1 MSDSNCYNK
10 CNVIKVNNDQF
21 NQTDDQ
27 DNHKLNE
34 TCLNRQASNYCTFD
48 NLSKS
53 LPYLEI
59 PLLIQQQKCNQQNI
73 STVDNTKSVLENKSV
88 TCIKD
93 KEKNDIKLVD
103 TCNFNARN
111 VNENIEPL
119 LIEQPLLNTN
129 STEDACIC
137 TNNTVV
143 NIDLNE
149 STDIVETVYN
159 ESVNENESTC
169 SESIDTNNLN
179 LLCLNCCGLKKRTL

>member
-1 MSDSNCYNK
+1 MVVLDNASYH
-10 CNVIKVNNDQF
+10 NVKTEDTVCPNFSQKKAVLQNYLTQVNNDQF

-103 TCNFNARN
+103 TCNFNARM
-111 VNENIEPL
+111 
-119 LIEQPLLNTN
+119 
-129 STEDACIC
+129 
-137 TNNTVV
+137 
-143 NIDLNE
+143 
-149 STDIVETVYN
+149 
-159 ESVNENESTC
+159 
-169 SESIDTNNLN
+169 
-179 LLCLNCCGLKKRTL
+179 

>member
-1 MSDSNCYNK
+1 LITYQKAFHIWKSLYLYSNR
-10 CNVIKVNNDQF
+10 NVINKIFPQWIT
-21 NQTDDQ
+21 Q
-27 DNHKLNE
+27 
-34 TCLNRQASNYCTFD
+34 
-48 NLSKS
+48 NLF
-53 LPYLEI
+53 
-59 PLLIQQQKCNQQNI
+59 
-73 STVDNTKSVLENKSV
+73 LENKSV

-93 KEKNDIKLVD
+93 KEKNDKKLVD

-149 STDIVETVYN
+149 STDIVENVYN
-159 ESVNENESTC
+159 ESVSENESTC

-179 LLCLNCCGLKKRTL
+179 VLCLNCCGLKKKTRYTEFENLV